1 MSIAPSSYGPIS
13 WERMISAVE
22 KVRDRL
28 MRTAAALEGAGVPYL
43 VIGGNAVA
51 AWVSRVDEAAVRNTA
66 DVDILIRRCDYDRA
80 AAAMSAAGFI
90 PRHVRGIDVF
100 LDGPE
105 SKVRDA
111 VYVLYAN
118 EKVKSDSPVESPD
131 VTSCEQDSKF
141 RLMSLEGLVR
151 MKLAAFRDKDRM
163 HLRDMLDVGLID
175 GSWCGRYPTELARRL
190 QELVDN
196 PE

>member
-1 MSIAPSSYGPIS
+1 MSVAPSNYGPIS

-43 VIGGNAVA
+43 VVGGNAVA
-51 AWVSRVDEAAVRNTA
+51 AWVARVDEAAVRNTA
-66 DVDILIRRCDYDRA
+66 DVDILLRRSDYGRA

-100 LDGPE
+100 LDGPDA
-105 SKVRDA
+105 KVRDA
-111 VYVLYAN
+111 VHVLYAN
-118 EKVKSDSPVESPD
+118 EKVTSDSLVESPD
-131 VTSCEQDSKF
+131 VTRCEQDPKF
-141 RLMSLEGLVR
+141 RLMSLDGLVQ
-151 MKLAAFRDKDRM
+151 MKLTAFRRKDQM
-163 HLRDMLDVGLID
+163 HLIDMLDVGLID
-175 GSWCGRYPTELARRL
+175 ETWCARFPAELGRRL